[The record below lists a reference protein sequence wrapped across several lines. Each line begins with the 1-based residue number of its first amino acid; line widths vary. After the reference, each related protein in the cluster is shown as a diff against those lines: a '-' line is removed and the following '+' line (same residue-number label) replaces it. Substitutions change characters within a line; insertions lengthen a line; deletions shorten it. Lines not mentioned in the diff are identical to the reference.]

1 MSARTTFLWCI
12 GAAAMAA
19 GLFAVGDHVQD
30 RKDKLA
36 ELNRLVLAERE
47 RIQVLRSEL
56 AFLTQPQT
64 LEFQNARALGLV
76 PIEADQLHRPSF
88 LPARPASSPEPP
100 QPGARAGRDGNPS
113 SGLPTEPSSRLSFTT
128 GTGDRQ

>member
-1 MSARTTFLWCI
+1 MSARTTAFWCV

-19 GLFAVGDHVQD
+19 GLFAVSDHVRD
-30 RKDKLA
+30 RKDRLE
-36 ELNRLVLAERE
+36 ELNRQVLAERE

-88 LPARPASSPEPP
+88 LPARPVGYSEPP
-100 QPGARAGRDGNPS
+100 STAVRAGRDGDLDA
-113 SGLPTEPSSRLSFTT
+113 GFRTEQPSRLFITMKT
-128 GTGDRQ
+128 GGRQ

>member
-1 MSARTTFLWCI
+1 MSARTTFVWCL

-19 GLFAVGDHVQD
+19 GLFAVGDHMRD
-30 RKDKLA
+30 RKEQLA

-76 PIEADQLHRPSF
+76 PIEADQLHRSSF
-88 LPARPASSPEPP
+88 LPARTASAPEPP
-100 QPGARAGRDGNPS
+100 RTGARAGRDGHPI
-113 SGLPTEPSSRLSFTT
+113 SGLPTETPSRLSFAS
-128 GTGDRQ
+128 REEERR

>member
-1 MSARTTFLWCI
+1 MSARTTFFWCI

-19 GLFAVGDHVQD
+19 GLFAVGDHVRD
-30 RKDKLA
+30 RKDRLA
-36 ELNRLVLAERE
+36 ALNREVLAERE

-76 PIEADQLHRPSF
+76 PIEADQLHRSSF
-88 LPARPASSPEPP
+88 LPSRSVSAPEPP
-100 QPGARAGRDGNPS
+100 RARARARRDGDTI
-113 SGLPTEPSSRLSFTT
+113 SGLPTEQSSRLSFAF
-128 GTGDRQ
+128 GTGSRQ

>member
-1 MSARTTFLWCI
+1 MSARTTFFWCI

-19 GLFAVGDHVQD
+19 GLFAVSDHARD
-30 RKDKLA
+30 RKDRLA

-76 PIEADQLHRPSF
+76 PIEADQLHRSSF
-88 LPARPASSPEPP
+88 LLARLVGASEPP
-100 QPGARAGRDGNPS
+100 RTGARAGRDGHPN
-113 SGLPTEPSSRLSFTT
+113 SGLPTEQPSRLSFAPET
-128 GTGDRQ
+128 GGRQ

>member
-1 MSARTTFLWCI
+1 MSARTTFFWCI

-19 GLFAVGDHVQD
+19 GLFAVGDHVRD
-30 RKDKLA
+30 RKDRLA

-88 LPARPASSPEPP
+88 LPARPVSSPEPP
-100 QPGARAGRDGNPS
+100 LSGAHAGRDDFAG
-113 SGLPTEPSSRLSFTT
+113 SGLPTELSSRLSFTA

>member
-1 MSARTTFLWCI
+1 MSARTTVVWCA

-19 GLFAVGDHVQD
+19 GLFAVSDHVRE
-30 RKDKLA
+30 RKDRLA

-76 PIEADQLHRPSF
+76 PIEADQLHRSSF
-88 LPARPASSPEPP
+88 LPARTASAPEPP
-100 QPGARAGRDGNPS
+100 QARARAGRDDDSNS
-113 SGLPTEPSSRLSFTT
+113 ELPTEQSSRLSFTS
-128 GTGDRQ
+128 GSGGQQ

>member
-1 MSARTTFLWCI
+1 MSARTTFFWCI

-19 GLFAVGDHVQD
+19 GLFAVGDHVRD
-30 RKDKLA
+30 RKDRLA

-76 PIEADQLHRPSF
+76 PIEADQLHRSSF
-88 LPARPASSPEPP
+88 LPARPASAPEPP
-100 QPGARAGRDGNPS
+100 RTGVRAGRDDDPN
-113 SGLPTEPSSRLSFTT
+113 SGLPTEPSSRLSLALET
-128 GTGDRQ
+128 GGRQ